1 MEYLQNDTLAVCAGL
16 FDIVEGL
23 GRDRSTR
30 GRRSGRRGGRGLDT
44 LDDRHGRRHH
54 VGGGLFAGRRH
65 IHGLVLLVF
74 LVVVVLVLLRLLLRL
89 LIDVGGDPFDLG
101 AVRIRC
107 IFASKA
113 PVF

>member
-54 VGGGLFAGRRH
+54 VGGGLSAGRRH

-74 LVVVVLVLLRLLLRL
+74 LVVVLVLLRL

>member
-1 MEYLQNDTLAVCAGL
+1 
-16 FDIVEGL
+16 
-23 GRDRSTR
+23 
-30 GRRSGRRGGRGLDT
+30 
-44 LDDRHGRRHH
+44 
-54 VGGGLFAGRRH
+54 
-65 IHGLVLLVF
+65 VLLVF
-74 LVVVVLVLLRLLLRL
+74 LVVVVLVLLRL